1 MRNVLVAVY
10 MSTTNASGDEA
21 EEQSLWDDLYMYDR
35 AHDVEA
41 LSRVLAHLCLY
52 MAGRE
57 AHLDRMGNTAKTA
70 SMRKQPE
77 RFSLQHVEKRLR
89 ASSCT
94 LRLIACR
101 RIEGMPDEIR
111 FVYPRRNDPCDY
123 FVSLCVEGD
132 EPAVHEMIAQGCA
145 DETENLR
152 RLAHT
157 GFLLRRPTA
166 AAMAETSVMDT
177 LTAMPAHVQLDTD
190 CALIRSDVPAAWRPE
205 HCTTCRR
212 VASSP
217 VHLYALQCCGGEV
230 PLYSCSKDC
239 WRRHVAL
246 VHCATPAAASTS
258 EYSEDDDDDDG
269 DDE

>member
-1 MRNVLVAVY
+1 
-10 MSTTNASGDEA
+10 MSAPHASGDEA

-35 AHDVEA
+35 ARDVEA

-57 AHLDRMGNTAKTA
+57 AHHERIASAATTARL
-70 SMRKQPE
+70 RKQAEP
-77 RFSLQHVEKRLR
+77 FSLQLVEKRLR

-101 RIEGMPDEIR
+101 RIEGTPDEIR
-111 FVYPRRNDPCDY
+111 FVYPRRNEPCDY

-145 DETENLR
+145 DETENLQ

-157 GFLLRRPTA
+157 GFMIRRPAA

-190 CALIRSDVPAAWRPE
+190 CALIRTDVPAAWRPE

-212 VASSP
+212 VASPP
-217 VHLYALQCCGGEV
+217 VHLYALQCCSDA
-230 PLYSCSKDC
+230 PRYSCSKDC
-239 WRRHVAL
+239 WRRHVAR
-246 VHCATPAAASTS
+246 VHCAVPTAAPAPASDRDHS
-258 EYSEDDDDDDG
+258 EEEDDD
-269 DDE
+269 E